1 MVPKILK
8 YIGGEMSVFEDIK
21 TALEQA
27 ISYEEGIL
35 VLDSS
40 LNWEEIKSNFEEID
54 LRIASAV

>member
-8 YIGGEMSVFEDIK
+8 YIGGKMSVFEDIK
-21 TALEQA
+21 TALKQA

-35 VLDSS
+35 VLDSL

-54 LRIASAV
+54 LGIDSDV